1 MKDILVSLYN
11 FHLKIN
17 EMEDD
22 LNNDGTSRH
31 QQNVN
36 FSNDNMP
43 KTLATFKK
51 ILRGGRYCWEY
62 IGDWEVFD

>member
-51 ILRGGRYCWEY
+51 ILRGGR
-62 IGDWEVFD
+62 